1 MLAADPDLTISF
13 LYIVSLGVIVVTE
26 SCLARA
32 HGAPRNLLPRHCTR
46 HVPACKQKALFCL
59 GARLRLEQEDVCSAF
74 RRLARA
80 ATSEIRLAESCERAS
95 GGIFLDSLRD
105 VVAWA
110 ISARHVENEL
120 GPKVFHTNGV
130 SMGV

>member
-1 MLAADPDLTISF
+1 MLATDPDLTISF
-13 LYIVSLGVIVVTE
+13 LYIVSLGVNVVTQ

-32 HGAPRNLLPRHCTR
+32 HGSPRNLLPKHCTR
-46 HVPACKQKALFCL
+46 HVPTCQQKTLFYL
-59 GARLRLEQEDVCSAF
+59 GPRLRLEQEDVCSAF

-80 ATSEIRLAESCERAS
+80 PISKISLAESCEPAS
-95 GGIFLDSLRD
+95 GGIFVDSLRD

-110 ISARHVENEL
+110 ISARRVEIEL